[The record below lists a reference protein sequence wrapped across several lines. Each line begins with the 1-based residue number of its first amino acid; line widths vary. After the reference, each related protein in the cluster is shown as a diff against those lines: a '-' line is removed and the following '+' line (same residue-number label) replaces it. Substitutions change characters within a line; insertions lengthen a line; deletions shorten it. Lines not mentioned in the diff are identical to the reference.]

1 MNTQNFT
8 TTIVVDKTPNEVYD
22 AINKVRE
29 WWTGDPGIEG
39 STDKIGDEFIYRY
52 EKIHYSKQRVTELIP
67 GKKVTWLVLDSA
79 LTFIEDESEWNGT
92 KITFDIAKKGNRT
105 EVRFTHIGLV
115 PEVECY
121 DACSKGWSYYIND
134 SLRSFLTIARA
145 A

>member
-105 EVRFTHIGLV
+105 EIRFTHIGLV